1 MIELGKLYK
10 YISHGEKVIYSSDPT
25 RMIQPEN
32 MDEYHY
38 NMMTY
43 DMIIGEMLRGELFVP
58 LEAKKDVVMNLNVEK
73 GKPIASWLPNNAV
86 SGKVFRILTTTGIV
100 GWAYIRTNDI
110 VEAKENES

>member
-1 MIELGKLYK
+1 MVQLELGKLYK

-58 LEAKKDVVMNLNVEK
+58 LEALEAF
-73 GKPIASWLPNNAV
+73 PS
-86 SGKVFRILTTTGIV
+86 KVFRILTTTGIV
-100 GWAYIRTNDI
+100 GWAYIRNNDI
-110 VEAKENES
+110 LKAKENE